1 MEKKRLLYNIFA
13 PVIGCVVFI
22 AVWFAFAAAIG
33 KSIILPSPWE
43 TLRGFCKLLGT
54 KTFYSAIGKTL
65 GRTMLGFLIAF
76 VPACFFAFLSTWSEF
91 FKKAFAP
98 ITVIMRVLPTIS
110 VILLV
115 LIWVKSAT
123 APFVITFLVIFPM
136 LYTTVKD
143 AAENLDPDL
152 SEMCDAY
159 RLSRTKKILYFY
171 IPEMMPAVLTGISI
185 TLSFSVKLTV
195 AAEVLA
201 STQGSLGRSMA
212 QASAYIDTPMLLAW
226 TLAAILLGFLLEG
239 LVLLIKKLW
248 TRKYHE
254 NRE

>member
-1 MEKKRLLYNIFA
+1 MEKKRLVYNILA
-13 PVIGCVVFI
+13 PVIGCLVFI
-22 AVWFAFAAAIG
+22 AVWFVVAAAIG

-43 TLRGFCKLLGT
+43 TLVGFFRLLGEAS
-54 KTFYSAIGKTL
+54 FYSAIGKTL
-65 GRTMLGFLIAF
+65 ARTLLGFVIAF
-76 VPACFFAFLSTWSEF
+76 ALACVFAFLSTWSEF

-123 APFVITFLVIFPM
+123 APYVITFLVIFPM
-136 LYTTVKD
+136 LYTSVKD
-143 AAENLDPDL
+143 AAENVDPAL
-152 SEMCDAY
+152 LEMCDAF
-159 RLSRTKKILYFY
+159 RLTPVKKLVYLY
-171 IPEMMPAVLTGISI
+171 IPEMTPAVLTGISI

-201 STQGSLGRSMA
+201 STQGSLGRNMA

-239 LVLLIKKLW
+239 LVLLVKYLL
-248 TRKYHE
+248 TRRYHGTK
-254 NRE
+254 N